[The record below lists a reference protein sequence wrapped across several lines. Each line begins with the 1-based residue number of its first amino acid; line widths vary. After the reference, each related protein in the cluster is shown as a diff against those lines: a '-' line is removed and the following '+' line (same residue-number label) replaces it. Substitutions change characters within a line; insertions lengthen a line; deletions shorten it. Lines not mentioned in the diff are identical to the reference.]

1 MAHARRKFTEALKQ
15 DSKRA
20 SEGLMMIGKL
30 YEIEKSAI
38 EESLSIEDITKLR
51 KEKAYPI
58 ICLFEKWLIDNYLQ
72 VLKESPIGNAIKYTY
87 SLLPR
92 LGRYVL
98 DGRYKIDN
106 NLIENVIRPLAIGR
120 KNYLFC
126 GSTGFAERAS
136 MMYSFISSCKAV
148 GIDSREWFTYVL
160 DNIHRYDSKS
170 DQLSELLPSSFKTKQ
185 FVTHYDQT

>member
-1 MAHARRKFTEALKQ
+1 M
-15 DSKRA
+15 
-20 SEGLMMIGKL
+20 
-30 YEIEKSAI
+30 
-38 EESLSIEDITKLR
+38 
-51 KEKAYPI
+51 
-58 ICLFEKWLIDNYLQ
+58 Q

-126 GSTGFAERAS
+126 GSTGSAERAS
-136 MMYSFISSCKAV
+136 MMYSFISSCKAA

-160 DNIHRYDSKS
+160 DNIHSYDSKS
-170 DQLSELLPSSFKTKQ
+170 DQLSELLPSNFKNKQ
-185 FVTHYDQT
+185 LVTQHDQT